1 MPPCRT
7 RPTGAGEPVLH
18 PGVKIT
24 AIRLIRMRLPLD
36 PPFYAAWDPVPRR
49 HFDATL
55 VRVETDE
62 GVTGYGSGD
71 TMDGFE
77 PFESLF
83 TGRDPLSIADHV
95 KTIESIGFHAGR
107 YWPLEAALWDIAGQV
122 TGQPVSVLFGGASRR
137 LPAYAS
143 FGEAR
148 SPQARAQAAV
158 AAKAAGFRAM
168 KIRISRTEPASSLE
182 AVRATR
188 AAVGEDIAIMA
199 DLNQWWR
206 MAGDFSPALDET
218 QVRRIAAELAELG
231 VSWLEEP
238 LPGGDLDGMRA
249 LRGQIRVAGGEMART
264 PAELLD
270 ALEAGALDVLQPD
283 VVLSVGMLRTRTI
296 AELALLR
303 HRWFTPHTWTNG
315 LGLLANLH
323 VVAGVGGGPYVEFPY
338 DPPGWTEE
346 RRDFFLTEP
355 VRIDADGYLTVPD
368 APGLGAE
375 IDHAAVARYTRSNG
389 L

>member
-1 MPPCRT
+1 M
-7 RPTGAGEPVLH
+7 
-18 PGVKIT
+18 KIT
-24 AIRLIRMRLPLD
+24 AIRLDRMRLPLD
-36 PPFYAAWDPVPRR
+36 PPFRAAWDPAPRR

-77 PFESLF
+77 PFEPLF
-83 TGRDPLSIADHV
+83 TGQNPLRIAEHV
-95 KTIESIGFHAGR
+95 KVIETIGFHAGR

-122 TGQPVSVLFGGASRR
+122 TGQPVSVLFGGAGRR

-148 SPQARAQAAV
+148 SPQARAEAAV

-168 KIRISRTEPASSLE
+168 KIRIDRTSSGFSLE
-182 AVRATR
+182 ALRATR
-188 AAVGEDIAIMA
+188 EAVGDDIALMA

-206 MAGDFSPALDET
+206 MAGDTSPALDLA
-218 QVRRIAAELAELG
+218 QVRPIAAELAELG
-231 VSWLEEP
+231 VLWLEEP

-249 LRGQIRVAGGEMART
+249 LRAQVRVAGGEMART
-264 PAELLD
+264 PAELLA
-270 ALEAGALDVLQPD
+270 ALDAGALDVVQPD
-283 VVLSVGMLRTRTI
+283 VVLSVGLLRARTI
-296 AELALLR
+296 GELALLR

-338 DPPGWTEE
+338 DPPGWTPE
-346 RRDFFLTEP
+346 RRDFFLAEP
-355 VRIDADGYLTVPD
+355 VRVDAEGYLNVPD
-368 APGLGAE
+368 APGLGAR
-375 IDHAAVARYTRSNG
+375 IDHDAVARYAR
-389 L
+389 

>member
-1 MPPCRT
+1 M
-7 RPTGAGEPVLH
+7 
-18 PGVKIT
+18 KIT
-24 AIRLIRMRLPLD
+24 AIRLDRMRLPLD
-36 PPFYAAWDPVPRR
+36 PPFHAAWDPVPRR

-55 VRVETDE
+55 VTVETDE

-77 PFESLF
+77 PFEPLLA
-83 TGRDPLSIADHV
+83 GRDPLRIADHV

-107 YWPLEAALWDIAGQV
+107 YWPLEAALWDIIGKV
-122 TGQPVSVLFGGASRR
+122 TGQPVSVLFGGARRR

-148 SPQARAQAAV
+148 SPQARAEAAA
-158 AAKAAGFRAM
+158 AAKAAGFRAV
-168 KIRISRTEPASSLE
+168 KIRISRTNIADSLQ

-188 AAVGEDIAIMA
+188 AAVGDDTAILA

-206 MAGDFSPALDET
+206 MAGDISPALDLA

-231 VSWLEEP
+231 VFWLEEP

-249 LRGQIRVAGGEMART
+249 LRQQIRVAGGEMART

-323 VVAGVGGGPYVEFPY
+323 VVAGVGGGPYLEFPY

-346 RRDFFLTEP
+346 RRDFFLAEP
-355 VRIDADGYLTVPD
+355 VRIDAEGYLTVPA

-375 IDHAAVARYTRSNG
+375 IDLSAVARYAHS
-389 L
+389 

>member
-1 MPPCRT
+1 M
-7 RPTGAGEPVLH
+7 
-18 PGVKIT
+18 KIT
-24 AIRLIRMRLPLD
+24 GIRLDRMRLPLD
-36 PPFYAAWDPVPRR
+36 PPFHAAWDPVPRR

-55 VRVETDE
+55 VTVETDE

-77 PFESLF
+77 PFEALF
-83 TGRDPLSIADHV
+83 TGRDPLCIAEHV
-95 KTIESIGFHAGR
+95 ATIESIGFHAGR
-107 YWPLEAALWDIAGQV
+107 YWPLEAALWDIIGQV
-122 TGQPVSVLFGGASRR
+122 TGQPVSVLFGGARGR

-148 SPQARAQAAV
+148 DPQARAEAGL

-168 KIRISRTEPASSLE
+168 KIRISRTEWVSGLE

-188 AAVGEDIAIMA
+188 AAVGDDIVLMA

-206 MAGDFSPALDET
+206 MAGDASPALDET
-218 QVRRIAAELAELG
+218 QVRRIAAELADLG
-231 VSWLEEP
+231 VFWLEEP
-238 LPGGDLDGMRA
+238 LPGGNLDGMRA
-249 LRGQIRVAGGEMART
+249 LRQQIRVAGGEMART
-264 PAELLD
+264 PAELLA

-283 VVLSVGMLRTRTI
+283 VVLAVGMLRARTI

-355 VRIDADGYLTVPD
+355 VRIDGDGCLAVPA
-368 APGLGAE
+368 APGLGAR
-375 IDHAAVARYTRSNG
+375 IDPAAVARYA
-389 L
+389 LPA

>member
-1 MPPCRT
+1 MI
-7 RPTGAGEPVLH
+7 
-18 PGVKIT
+18 IT
-24 AIRLIRMRLPLD
+24 AIRLDRMRLPLD

-55 VRVETDE
+55 VTVHTDE

-71 TMDGFE
+71 TMDGFPPYE
-77 PFESLF
+77 PLF
-83 TGRDPLSIADHV
+83 TGRDPLAIADHV
-95 KTIESIGFHAGR
+95 RTIESIGFHAGR
-107 YWPLEAALWDIAGQV
+107 YWPLEAALWDIIGQV
-122 TGQPVSVLFGGASRR
+122 TGQPVSVLFGGATRR

-148 SPQARAQAAV
+148 SPEARAEAAL
-158 AAKAAGFRAM
+158 AAKSAGFRAV
-168 KIRISRTEPASSLE
+168 KIRIDRTDPGTSLQ

-188 AAVGEDIAIMA
+188 AACGDDLAIMA

-206 MAGDFSPALDET
+206 MPGDTSPALDHDS
-218 QVRRIAAELAELG
+218 VRRIAAELAGLG
-231 VSWLEEP
+231 VFWLEEP
-238 LPGGDLDGMRA
+238 LPGGDLAGMRA

-264 PAELLD
+264 PAELLA

-283 VVLSVGMLRTRTI
+283 VVLSVGMLRARTI

-303 HRWFTPHTWTNG
+303 NRWFTPHTWTNG
-315 LGLLANLH
+315 LGLLASLH

-346 RRDFFLTEP
+346 RRDFFLAEP
-355 VRIDADGYLTVPD
+355 VRVDADGYLTVPA
-368 APGLGAE
+368 APGLGAQ
-375 IDHAAVARYTRSNG
+375 IDHAAVARYARST
-389 L
+389 

>member
-1 MPPCRT
+1 VIFM
-7 RPTGAGEPVLH
+7 
-18 PGVKIT
+18 KIT
-24 AIRLIRMRLPLD
+24 AIRLDRMRLPLD

-62 GVTGYGSGD
+62 GITGYGSGD

-77 PFESLF
+77 PFESLLV
-83 TGRDPLSIADHV
+83 GRDPLAIADHV
-95 KTIESIGFHAGR
+95 RTIESIGFHAGR
-107 YWPLEAALWDIAGQV
+107 YWPVEAALWDIIGQV
-122 TGQPVSVLFGGASRR
+122 TGQPVSVLFGGAARR

-148 SPQARAQAAV
+148 SPRARADAAL
-158 AAKAAGFRAM
+158 AAKSAGFQAV
-168 KIRISRTEPASSLE
+168 KIRISRTEPAISLE

-188 AAVGEDIAIMA
+188 VVVGDEFVIMA

-206 MAGDFSPALDET
+206 MAGDTSAALDLAT
-218 QVRRIAAELAELG
+218 VRRITAELADLG
-231 VSWLEEP
+231 VFWLEEP

-249 LRGQIRVAGGEMART
+249 LRRQIRVAGGEMART
-264 PAELLD
+264 PAELLA
-270 ALEAGALDVLQPD
+270 ALDAGALDVLQPD
-283 VVLSVGMLRTRTI
+283 VVLSVGMLRARTI

-303 HRWFTPHTWTNG
+303 NRWFTPHTWTNG

-338 DPPGWTEE
+338 DPPGWTPE
-346 RRDFFLTEP
+346 RRDFFLAEP
-355 VRIDADGYLTVPD
+355 VRVDPDGYLTVPD
-368 APGLGAE
+368 RPGLGAR
-375 IDHAAVARYTRSNG
+375 IDHAAVARYARAT
-389 L
+389 